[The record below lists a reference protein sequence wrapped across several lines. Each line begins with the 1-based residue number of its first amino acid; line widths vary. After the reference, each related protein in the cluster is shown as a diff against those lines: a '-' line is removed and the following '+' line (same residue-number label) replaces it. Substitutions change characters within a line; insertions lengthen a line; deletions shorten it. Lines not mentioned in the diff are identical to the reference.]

1 MRSVCFKPLS
11 LLSPGIFLLGLL
23 LCSSASAVSAGTV
36 STDLGVVGKV
46 YPVAER
52 SLLAA
57 LMERLRQAQSSGE
70 FARIEQAARQ
80 RWQTYAQQ
88 PPGQHFP
95 RAPKTRTRQLDM
107 TLTVEH
113 NLADADGNVFA
124 KAGTRVNPLAMM
136 QLSKDILLFDAADAA
151 QAVWAKQYITT
162 SKRPVKPI
170 LTAGPVLQLMQDWNV
185 QLWFDQGGYL
195 AKRFRIEYLPVV
207 LRQRGELLELEEV
220 AVHD

>member
-1 MRSVCFKPLS
+1 M
-11 LLSPGIFLLGLL
+11 
-23 LCSSASAVSAGTV
+23 LCSTAPSAYAGV
-36 STDLGVVGKV
+36 ASTDLGVMGKI

-52 SLLAA
+52 SLLAV
-57 LMERLRQAQSSGE
+57 LMDRLQQGMDSGKL
-70 FARIEQAARQ
+70 ASIEADARQ
-80 RWQTYAQQ
+80 RWQAYAEQ

-95 RAPKTRTRQLDM
+95 RAPKARTRQLDM

-113 NLADADGNVFA
+113 DLADADGNVFA